1 MNFKVYICG
10 KNDQDRRID
19 KVIRI
24 LAKDLPLSQIYKG
37 LRNGLIKVNE
47 KKVKNDYKIQENDK
61 IFIAEF
67 LLEEK
72 NDDKNK
78 KNSLANQL
86 PDIIFQNAHI
96 LILNKRENIN
106 VQKAHKNEISLD
118 EIVKDY
124 YRENFSNDSLSFTP
138 GPLHRL
144 DKNTSGLIC
153 FSLSLQ
159 AARWFSSQ
167 IQNHNIQKKY
177 RGIVE
182 GNLLKEETWQDN
194 LDKDESN
201 TSTFTRVKIS
211 EENGKNAITK
221 VIPLRQFS
229 YKNKDLTYVEFDIK
243 TGRQHQIRAQSSYHN
258 YPLFADTAYGGTK
271 IDKKDRFFLH
281 AYQLTF
287 PENDLNIPNKIT
299 APLPPKF
306 LNFLG

>member
-61 IFIAEF
+61 IFMAEF

-86 PDIIFQNAHI
+86 PDIIFQNEHI

-211 EENGKNAITK
+211 EENGKYAITK

-229 YKNKDLTYVEFDIK
+229 YKNIDLTYVEFDIK

>member
-86 PDIIFQNAHI
+86 PDIIFQNEHI

-194 LDKDESN
+194 LNKDESN
-201 TSTFTRVKIS
+201 SSTFTRVKIS
-211 EENGKNAITK
+211 EENGKYAITK

-258 YPLFADTAYGGTK
+258 FPLFADTAYGGTK

>member
-211 EENGKNAITK
+211 EENGKYAITK

-281 AYQLTF
+281 AYQLAF